1 MPWLPTDEFP
11 MKRCSILIVEDH
23 PFQHLFLQN
32 LFNQLGDFDLTYASD
47 GEQALACLGQQD
59 FDLVLTD
66 LLMPGMDGVQFIQG
80 LAAHPSRPALAIMSA
95 ASRRMLMGA
104 SLVASNLQVKVL
116 GLISKPVN
124 AAALRCLTDQL
135 KLLRHT
141 APAQTQPGIDRQAIL
156 AALDNGQLQA
166 WFQPKKALSNGR
178 IVAAEALVRWDHPEY
193 DTLLPGLFL
202 PALIACGL
210 EERLLWRVLEQAM
223 AAQAVW
229 RQEGYDIPVSI
240 NLPTHLLNSHD
251 LPDRILAFVLEH
263 QGLPGRICF
272 ELMECSVPDDISNF
286 YAGTCRLRIKGF
298 GLSQD
303 DFGKGY
309 SSYMNLVSAPFTELK
324 IDRALVQGCNANEEL
339 AQALT
344 SIVSLGRQLG
354 LTVVAEGV
362 ETAQELAL
370 LRKINCTQVQGFLI
384 SHAVPSDQFQHLLS
398 HDGPANAYWPSPGC

>member
-1 MPWLPTDEFP
+1 
-11 MKRCSILIVEDH
+11 MKPCSILIVEDH
-23 PFQHLFLQN
+23 PFQHLYLQN
-32 LFNQLGDFDLTYASD
+32 LFSTMGDFDLAFARD
-47 GEQALACLGQQD
+47 GEAALACLKSRD

-104 SLVASNLQVKVL
+104 SLVASNLQVKVI

-124 AAALRCLTDQL
+124 AAALRCLIDQL
-135 KLLRHT
+135 HALRQT
-141 APAQTQPGIDRQAIL
+141 APAETLPGIDRRSL
-156 AALDNGQLQA
+156 LSALDNGELQA
-166 WFQPKKALSNGR
+166 WFQPKKALKNGR
-178 IVAAEALVRWDHPEY
+178 IVAAEALVRWVHPEHG
-193 DTLLPGLFL
+193 TLLPGVFL
-202 PALIACGL
+202 PALVAFDL
-210 EERLLWRVLEQAM
+210 EEHLLWCVLEQALL
-223 AAQAVW
+223 AQTAW
-229 RQEGYDIPVSI
+229 REQGYDIPVSI

-251 LPDRILAFVLEH
+251 LPDRILAFVLER
-263 QGLPGRICF
+263 QGLPARICF

-286 YAGTCRLRIKGF
+286 YAGACRLRIKGF

-324 IDRALVQGCNANEEL
+324 IDRGLVQGCNTNEEL

-370 LRKINCTQVQGFLI
+370 LRKIDCTQVQGFLI
-384 SHAVPSDQFQHLLS
+384 SHAVSSDQFQQLLT
-398 HDGPANAYWPSPGC
+398 HDGPANAY

>member
-1 MPWLPTDEFP
+1 
-11 MKRCSILIVEDH
+11 MKPCSILIVEDH
-23 PFQHLFLQN
+23 PFQHLYLQT
-32 LFNQLGDFDLTYASD
+32 LFNELGDFDLVFARD
-47 GEQALACLGQQD
+47 GAAALACLKQRD

-80 LAAHPSRPALAIMSA
+80 LAAQPSRPALAIMSA

-104 SLVASNLQVKVL
+104 SLVASNLQVTVI

-124 AAALRCLTDQL
+124 AAALRCLIDQL
-135 KLLRHT
+135 HALRQIL
-141 APAQTQPGIDRQAIL
+141 PAETRPGIDRDSL
-156 AALDNGQLQA
+156 LNALDNGELHA
-166 WFQPKKALSNGR
+166 WFQPKKALENGR
-178 IVAAEALVRWDHPEY
+178 IVAAEALVRWIHPEHG
-193 DTLLPGLFL
+193 TLLPGVFL
-202 PALIACGL
+202 PALIAFNL
-210 EERLLWRVLEQAM
+210 EERLLWRMLEQAIS
-223 AAQAVW
+223 AQAAW
-229 RQEGYDIPVSI
+229 REQGYDIPVSV

-263 QGLPGRICF
+263 QGLPARICF

-286 YAGTCRLRIKGF
+286 YAGACRLRIKGF

-354 LTVVAEGV
+354 LVVVAEGV

-370 LRKINCTQVQGFLI
+370 LRKIDCTQVQGFLI
-384 SHAVPSDQFQHLLS
+384 SHAVSADQFQHLLT
-398 HDGPANAYWPSPGC
+398 HDGPANAY

>member
-1 MPWLPTDEFP
+1 
-11 MKRCSILIVEDH
+11 MKPCSILIVEDH
-23 PFQHLFLQN
+23 PFQHLYLQN
-32 LFNQLGDFDLTYASD
+32 LFSELGDFDLACARD
-47 GEQALACLGQQD
+47 GEEALDCLKQRD

-80 LAAHPSRPALAIMSA
+80 LAAQRSRPALAIMSA

-104 SLVASNLQVKVL
+104 SLVASNLQVKVI

-124 AAALRCLTDQL
+124 AAALRCLIDQL
-135 KLLRHT
+135 QALRQSV
-141 APAQTQPGIDRQAIL
+141 PAASHPGIDRQSICN
-156 AALDNGQLQA
+156 ALDNGELQA
-166 WFQPKKALSNGR
+166 WFQPKKALNNGR
-178 IVAAEALVRWDHPEY
+178 IVAAEALVRWNHPEHG
-193 DTLLPGLFL
+193 TLLPGVFL
-202 PALIACGL
+202 PALIAFGL
-210 EERLLWRVLEQAM
+210 EEPLLWCVLKQVI
-223 AAQAVW
+223 AAQAIW
-229 RQEGYDIPVSI
+229 REQGYDIPVSV

-251 LPDRILAFVLEH
+251 LPDRILAFVLAH
-263 QGLPGRICF
+263 QGLPARICF

-286 YAGTCRLRIKGF
+286 YAGACRLRIKGF

-324 IDRALVQGCNANEEL
+324 IDRALVQGCNANAEL

-370 LRKINCTQVQGFLI
+370 LRKIDCTQVQGFLI
-384 SHAVPSDQFQHLLS
+384 SHAVSADQFQHLLT
-398 HDGPANAYWPSPGC
+398 HDGPATAY

>member
-1 MPWLPTDEFP
+1 
-11 MKRCSILIVEDH
+11 MKPCSILIVEDH
-23 PFQHLFLQN
+23 PFQHLYLQN
-32 LFNQLGDFDLTYASD
+32 LFSELGDFDLACARD
-47 GEQALACLGQQD
+47 GEEALDCLKHRD

-80 LAAHPSRPALAIMSA
+80 LAAQRSRPALAIMSA

-104 SLVASNLQVKVL
+104 SLVASNLQVKVI

-124 AAALRCLTDQL
+124 AAALRCLIDQL
-135 KLLRHT
+135 QALRQSV
-141 APAQTQPGIDRQAIL
+141 PAATHPGIDRQSICN
-156 AALDNGQLQA
+156 ALDNGELQA
-166 WFQPKKALSNGR
+166 WFQPKKALNNGR
-178 IVAAEALVRWDHPEY
+178 IVAAEALIRWNHPEHG
-193 DTLLPGLFL
+193 TLLPGVFL
-202 PALIACGL
+202 PALIAFGL
-210 EERLLWRVLEQAM
+210 EEPLLWCVLKQAI
-223 AAQAVW
+223 AAQATW
-229 RQEGYDIPVSI
+229 REQGYDIPVSV

-251 LPDRILAFVLEH
+251 LPDRILAFVLAH
-263 QGLPGRICF
+263 QGLPARICF

-286 YAGTCRLRIKGF
+286 YAGACRLRIKGF

-324 IDRALVQGCNANEEL
+324 IDRALVQGCHANAEL

-370 LRKINCTQVQGFLI
+370 LRKIDCTQVQGFLI
-384 SHAVPSDQFQHLLS
+384 SHAVSADQFQQLLT
-398 HDGPANAYWPSPGC
+398 HDGPANAW

>member
-1 MPWLPTDEFP
+1 
-11 MKRCSILIVEDH
+11 MKPCSLLIVEDH
-23 PFQHLFLQN
+23 PFQHLYLQSLLN
-32 LFNQLGDFDLTYASD
+32 ELGVFDVVGARD
-47 GEQALACLGQQD
+47 GEAALACLKQRD

-80 LAAHPSRPALAIMSA
+80 LAAHRSRPALAIMSA

-104 SLVASNLQVKVL
+104 SLVASNLQVKVI

-124 AAALRCLTDQL
+124 TAALRCLIDQL
-135 KLLRHT
+135 QALRQT
-141 APAQTQPGIDRQAIL
+141 PPAETREGIDRQSML
-156 AALDNGQLQA
+156 QALGNGELHA

-178 IVAAEALVRWDHPEY
+178 IVAAEALVRWMHPEHG
-193 DTLLPGLFL
+193 TLLPGAFL
-202 PALIACGL
+202 SALVACSL
-210 EERLLWRVLEQAM
+210 EERLLWCVLEQAI
-223 AAQAVW
+223 AAQIVW
-229 RQEGYDIPVSI
+229 RQQGYDIPVSI

-251 LPDRILAFVLEH
+251 LPDRIHAFVLAH
-263 QGLPGRICF
+263 QGLPARICF

-286 YAGTCRLRIKGF
+286 YAGACRLRIKGF
-298 GLSQD
+298 ELSQD

-324 IDRALVQGCNANEEL
+324 IDRTLVQGCNANEEL

-370 LRKINCTQVQGFLI
+370 LRKIDCTQVQGFLI
-384 SHAVPSDQFQHLLS
+384 SHAVSADQFQQLLT
-398 HDGPANAYWPSPGC
+398 HDGPANAY

>member
-1 MPWLPTDEFP
+1 
-11 MKRCSILIVEDH
+11 MKPCSILIVEDH
-23 PFQHLFLQN
+23 PFQHLYLQN
-32 LFNQLGDFDLTYASD
+32 MFSELGEFDLACARD
-47 GEQALACLGQQD
+47 GEEALDYLKQRD

-80 LAAHPSRPALAIMSA
+80 LAAQRSRPALAIMSA
-95 ASRRMLMGA
+95 ASRRMLTGA
-104 SLVASNLQVKVL
+104 SLVASNLQVKVI

-124 AAALRCLTDQL
+124 AAALRCLIDQL
-135 KLLRHT
+135 QALRQSV
-141 APAQTQPGIDRQAIL
+141 PAATHPGIDRQSICN
-156 AALDNGQLQA
+156 ALDNGELQA
-166 WFQPKKALSNGR
+166 WFQPKKALNNGR
-178 IVAAEALVRWDHPEY
+178 IVAAEALVRWNHPEHG
-193 DTLLPGLFL
+193 TLLPGVFL
-202 PALIACGL
+202 PALIAFGL
-210 EERLLWRVLEQAM
+210 EEPLLWCVLKQAI
-223 AAQAVW
+223 AAQAIW
-229 RQEGYDIPVSI
+229 CEQGYDIPVSV

-251 LPDRILAFVLEH
+251 LPDRILAFVLAH
-263 QGLPGRICF
+263 QGLPARICF

-286 YAGTCRLRIKGF
+286 YAGACRLRIKGF

-324 IDRALVQGCNANEEL
+324 IDRALVQGCNANAEL

-370 LRKINCTQVQGFLI
+370 LRKIDCTQVQGFLI
-384 SHAVPSDQFQHLLS
+384 SHAVSAEQFQHLLT
-398 HDGPANAYWPSPGC
+398 HDGPATAY

>member
-1 MPWLPTDEFP
+1 
-11 MKRCSILIVEDH
+11 MKPCSILIVEDH
-23 PFQHLFLQN
+23 PFQHLYLQN
-32 LFNQLGDFDLTYASD
+32 LFSELGDFDLVCARD
-47 GEQALACLGQQD
+47 GEEALACLKQRD

-80 LAAHPSRPALAIMSA
+80 LAAQPSRPALAIMSA

-104 SLVASNLQVKVL
+104 SLVASNLQVKVI

-135 KLLRHT
+135 QALRQV
-141 APAQTQPGIDRQAIL
+141 APAEIQPGIDCQSL
-156 AALDNGQLQA
+156 MNALVNGDLQA

-178 IVAAEALVRWDHPEY
+178 IVAAEALVRWAHPEHGL
-193 DTLLPGLFL
+193 LLPGVFL
-202 PALIACGL
+202 PALIACNL
-210 EERLLWRVLEQAM
+210 EERLLWCVLKQAM
-223 AAQAVW
+223 AAQATW
-229 RQEGYDIPVSI
+229 RQQGYDIPVLI

-251 LPDRILAFVLEH
+251 LPDRIQAFVLEH
-263 QGLPGRICF
+263 QGLPARICF

-286 YAGTCRLRIKGF
+286 YAGACRLRIKGF

-354 LTVVAEGV
+354 LIVVAEGV

-370 LRKINCTQVQGFLI
+370 LRKIDCTQVQGFLI
-384 SHAVPSDQFQHLLS
+384 SHAVSADQFQQLLT
-398 HDGPANAYWPSPGC
+398 HDGPASAY

>member
-1 MPWLPTDEFP
+1 
-11 MKRCSILIVEDH
+11 MKPCSILIVEDH
-23 PFQHLFLQN
+23 PFQHLYLQN
-32 LFNQLGDFDLTYASD
+32 LFSELGDFDLACAKD
-47 GEQALACLGQQD
+47 GEEALDCLKQRD

-80 LAAHPSRPALAIMSA
+80 LAAQRSRPALAIMSA

-104 SLVASNLQVKVL
+104 SLVASNLQVKVI

-124 AAALRCLTDQL
+124 AAALRCLIDQL
-135 KLLRHT
+135 QALRQSV
-141 APAQTQPGIDRQAIL
+141 PAAAHPGIDRQSIL
-156 AALDNGQLQA
+156 NALDNGELQA
-166 WFQPKKALSNGR
+166 WFQPKKALNNGR
-178 IVAAEALVRWDHPEY
+178 IVAAEALVRWNHPEHG
-193 DTLLPGLFL
+193 TLLPGVFL
-202 PALIACGL
+202 PALIAFGL
-210 EERLLWRVLEQAM
+210 EEPLLWCVLKQAI
-223 AAQAVW
+223 AAQATW
-229 RQEGYDIPVSI
+229 REQDYDIPVSV

-251 LPDRILAFVLEH
+251 LPDRILAFVLAH
-263 QGLPGRICF
+263 QGLPARICF

-286 YAGTCRLRIKGF
+286 YAGACRLRIKGF

-324 IDRALVQGCNANEEL
+324 IDRALVQGCNANAEL

-370 LRKINCTQVQGFLI
+370 LRKIDCTQVQGFLI
-384 SHAVPSDQFQHLLS
+384 SHAVSADQFQHLLT
-398 HDGPANAYWPSPGC
+398 HDGPANAW

>member
-1 MPWLPTDEFP
+1 
-11 MKRCSILIVEDH
+11 MKPCSILIVEDH
-23 PFQHLFLQN
+23 PFQHLYLQN
-32 LFNQLGDFDLTYASD
+32 LFSELGDFDLACAKD
-47 GEQALACLGQQD
+47 GEEALDCLKQRD

-80 LAAHPSRPALAIMSA
+80 LAAQRSRPALAIMSA

-104 SLVASNLQVKVL
+104 SLVASNLQVKVI

-124 AAALRCLTDQL
+124 AAALRCLIDQL
-135 KLLRHT
+135 QALRQSV
-141 APAQTQPGIDRQAIL
+141 PAAIHPGIDRQSICN
-156 AALDNGQLQA
+156 ALDNGELQA
-166 WFQPKKALSNGR
+166 WFQPKKALNNGR
-178 IVAAEALVRWDHPEY
+178 IVAAEALVRWNHPEHG
-193 DTLLPGLFL
+193 TLLPGVFL
-202 PALIACGL
+202 PALIAFGL
-210 EERLLWRVLEQAM
+210 EEPLLWCVLKQAI
-223 AAQAVW
+223 AAQATW
-229 RQEGYDIPVSI
+229 REQGYDIPVSV

-251 LPDRILAFVLEH
+251 LPDRILAFVLAH
-263 QGLPGRICF
+263 QGLPARICF

-286 YAGTCRLRIKGF
+286 YAGACRLRIKGF

-324 IDRALVQGCNANEEL
+324 IDRALVQGCNANAEL

-370 LRKINCTQVQGFLI
+370 LRKIDCTQVQGFLI
-384 SHAVPSDQFQHLLS
+384 SHAVSADQFQHLLT
-398 HDGPANAYWPSPGC
+398 HDGPANAW

>member
-1 MPWLPTDEFP
+1 

-23 PFQHLFLQN
+23 PFQHLYLQN
-32 LFNQLGDFDLTYASD
+32 LFSELGDFDLACARD
-47 GEQALACLGQQD
+47 GEEALDCLKHRD

-80 LAAHPSRPALAIMSA
+80 LAAQRSRPALAIMSA

-104 SLVASNLQVKVL
+104 SLVASNLQVKVI

-124 AAALRCLTDQL
+124 AAALRCLIDQL
-135 KLLRHT
+135 QALRQSV
-141 APAQTQPGIDRQAIL
+141 PAASHPGIDRQSICN
-156 AALDNGQLQA
+156 ALDNGELQA
-166 WFQPKKALSNGR
+166 WFQPKKALNNGR
-178 IVAAEALVRWDHPEY
+178 IVAAEALVRWNHPEHG
-193 DTLLPGLFL
+193 TLLPGVFL
-202 PALIACGL
+202 PALIAFGL
-210 EERLLWRVLEQAM
+210 EEPLLWCVLKQAI
-223 AAQAVW
+223 AAQATW
-229 RQEGYDIPVSI
+229 REQGYDIPVSV

-251 LPDRILAFVLEH
+251 LPDRILAFVLAH
-263 QGLPGRICF
+263 QGLPARICF

-286 YAGTCRLRIKGF
+286 YAGACRLRIKGF

-324 IDRALVQGCNANEEL
+324 IDRALVQGCNANAEL

-370 LRKINCTQVQGFLI
+370 LRKIDCTQVQGFLI
-384 SHAVPSDQFQHLLS
+384 SHAVSADQFQHLLT
-398 HDGPANAYWPSPGC
+398 HDGPATAW

>member
-1 MPWLPTDEFP
+1 
-11 MKRCSILIVEDH
+11 MKPCSILIVEDH
-23 PFQHLFLQN
+23 PFQHLYLQN
-32 LFNQLGDFDLTYASD
+32 LFSELGDFDLVCARD
-47 GEQALACLGQQD
+47 GEEALACLKQRD

-80 LAAHPSRPALAIMSA
+80 LAAQPSRPALAIMSA

-104 SLVASNLQVKVL
+104 SLVASNLQVKVI

-135 KLLRHT
+135 QALRQV
-141 APAQTQPGIDRQAIL
+141 APAEIQPGIDCQSL
-156 AALDNGQLQA
+156 MNALVNGDLQA

-178 IVAAEALVRWDHPEY
+178 IVAAEALVRWAHPEHGL
-193 DTLLPGLFL
+193 LLPGVFL
-202 PALIACGL
+202 PALIACNL
-210 EERLLWRVLEQAM
+210 EERLLWCVLKQAM
-223 AAQAVW
+223 AAQATW
-229 RQEGYDIPVSI
+229 RQQGYDIPVSI

-251 LPDRILAFVLEH
+251 LPDRIQAFVLEH
-263 QGLPGRICF
+263 QGLPARICF

-286 YAGTCRLRIKGF
+286 YAGACRLRIKGF

-354 LTVVAEGV
+354 LIVVAEGV

-370 LRKINCTQVQGFLI
+370 LRKIDCTQVQGFLI
-384 SHAVPSDQFQHLLS
+384 SHAVSADQFQQLLT
-398 HDGPANAYWPSPGC
+398 HDGPASAY

>member
-1 MPWLPTDEFP
+1 
-11 MKRCSILIVEDH
+11 MKPCSILIVEDH
-23 PFQHLFLQN
+23 PFQHLYLQN
-32 LFNQLGDFDLTYASD
+32 LFSELGDFDLACARD
-47 GEQALACLGQQD
+47 GEEALDCLKQRD

-80 LAAHPSRPALAIMSA
+80 LAAQRSRPALAIMSA

-104 SLVASNLQVKVL
+104 SLVASNLQVKVI

-124 AAALRCLTDQL
+124 AAALRCLIDQL
-135 KLLRHT
+135 QALRQNV
-141 APAQTQPGIDRQAIL
+141 PAASHPGIDRQSICN
-156 AALDNGQLQA
+156 ALDNGELQA
-166 WFQPKKALSNGR
+166 WFQPKKALNNGR
-178 IVAAEALVRWDHPEY
+178 IVAAEALVRWNHPEHG
-193 DTLLPGLFL
+193 TLLPGVFL
-202 PALIACGL
+202 PALIAFGL
-210 EERLLWRVLEQAM
+210 EEPLLWCVLKQAI
-223 AAQAVW
+223 AAQATW
-229 RQEGYDIPVSI
+229 REQGYDIPVSV
-240 NLPTHLLNSHD
+240 NLPTHLLNRHD
-251 LPDRILAFVLEH
+251 LPDRILAFVLAH
-263 QGLPGRICF
+263 QGLPARICF

-286 YAGTCRLRIKGF
+286 YAGACRLRIKGF

-324 IDRALVQGCNANEEL
+324 IDRALVQGCNANAEL

-370 LRKINCTQVQGFLI
+370 LRKIDCTQVQGFLI
-384 SHAVPSDQFQHLLS
+384 SHAVSADQFQHLLT
-398 HDGPANAYWPSPGC
+398 HDGPATAY

>member
-1 MPWLPTDEFP
+1 
-11 MKRCSILIVEDH
+11 MKPCSILIVEDH
-23 PFQHLFLQN
+23 PFQHLYLQN
-32 LFNQLGDFDLTYASD
+32 LFSELGDFDLACAKD
-47 GEQALACLGQQD
+47 GEEALDCLKQRD

-80 LAAHPSRPALAIMSA
+80 LAAQRSRPALAIMSA
-95 ASRRMLMGA
+95 ASRHMLMGA
-104 SLVASNLQVKVL
+104 SLVASNLQVKVI

-124 AAALRCLTDQL
+124 AAALRCLIDQL
-135 KLLRHT
+135 QALRQNV
-141 APAQTQPGIDRQAIL
+141 PAAIHPGIDRQSICN
-156 AALDNGQLQA
+156 ALDNGELQA
-166 WFQPKKALSNGR
+166 WFQPKKALNNGR
-178 IVAAEALVRWDHPEY
+178 IVAAEALVRWNHPEHG
-193 DTLLPGLFL
+193 TLLPGVFL
-202 PALIACGL
+202 PALIAFGL
-210 EERLLWRVLEQAM
+210 EEPLLWCVLKQAI
-223 AAQAVW
+223 AAQAIW
-229 RQEGYDIPVSI
+229 REQGYDIPVSI

-251 LPDRILAFVLEH
+251 LPDRILAFVLAH
-263 QGLPGRICF
+263 QGLPARICF

-286 YAGTCRLRIKGF
+286 YAGACRLRIKGF

-324 IDRALVQGCNANEEL
+324 IDRALVQGCNANAEL

-370 LRKINCTQVQGFLI
+370 LRKIDCTQVQGFLI
-384 SHAVPSDQFQHLLS
+384 SHAVSADQFQHLLT
-398 HDGPANAYWPSPGC
+398 HDGPANAC

>member
-1 MPWLPTDEFP
+1 
-11 MKRCSILIVEDH
+11 MKPCSILIVEDH
-23 PFQHLFLQN
+23 PFQHLYLQN
-32 LFNQLGDFDLTYASD
+32 LFNALGDFDLEYARD
-47 GEQALACLGQQD
+47 GETALACLKRRD

-80 LAAHPSRPALAIMSA
+80 LAAQPSRPALAIMSA

-104 SLVASNLQVKVL
+104 SLVASNLQVTVI

-124 AAALRCLTDQL
+124 AAALRCLIEQL
-135 KLLRHT
+135 HALRQSEPT
-141 APAQTQPGIDRQAIL
+141 QTQPGFNRRSL
-156 AALDNGQLQA
+156 LHALDHGELHA
-166 WFQPKKALSNGR
+166 WFQPKKALENGR
-178 IVAAEALVRWDHPEY
+178 IVAAEALVRWIHPEHG
-193 DTLLPGLFL
+193 TLLPGAFL
-202 PALIACGL
+202 PALIACDL
-210 EERLLWRVLEQAM
+210 EECLLWRMLEQSIL
-223 AAQAVW
+223 AQAAW
-229 RQEGYDIPVSI
+229 RQQGYDIPVSI

-251 LPDRILAFVLEH
+251 LPDRILDFVLAH
-263 QGLPGRICF
+263 QGLPARICF

-286 YAGTCRLRIKGF
+286 YAGACRLRIKGF

-309 SSYMNLVSAPFTELK
+309 SSYMNLVSAPFTEVK

-354 LTVVAEGV
+354 LVVVAEGV

-370 LRKINCTQVQGFLI
+370 LRKIDCTQVQGFLI
-384 SHAVPSDQFQHLLS
+384 SHAVSSDQFQQLLT
-398 HDGPANAYWPSPGC
+398 HDGPANVY

>member
-1 MPWLPTDEFP
+1 
-11 MKRCSILIVEDH
+11 MKPCSILIVEDH
-23 PFQHLFLQN
+23 PFQHLYLQN
-32 LFNQLGDFDLTYASD
+32 LFNELGDFNLVFTRD
-47 GEQALACLGQQD
+47 GEAALACLKIRN

-80 LAAHPSRPALAIMSA
+80 LAAQRSRPALAIMSA

-104 SLVASNLQVKVL
+104 SLVASNLQMKVI

-124 AAALRCLTDQL
+124 AAALRSLIDQL
-135 KLLRHT
+135 LTLRQT
-141 APAQTQPGIDRQAIL
+141 APAEIPPGIARPRIVN
-156 AALDNGQLQA
+156 ALDNGELQA
-166 WFQPKKALSNGR
+166 WFQPKQALDNGR
-178 IVAAEALVRWDHPEY
+178 IVAAEALVRWIHPEHG
-193 DTLLPGLFL
+193 TLLPGVFL
-202 PALIACGL
+202 PALIAFNL
-210 EERLLWRVLEQAM
+210 EERLLWRVLEQAIV
-223 AAQAVW
+223 AQVAW
-229 RQEGYDIPVSI
+229 REQGYDIPVSI

-251 LPDRILAFVLEH
+251 LPDRILAFVLAH
-263 QGLPGRICF
+263 QGLPARICF

-286 YAGTCRLRIKGF
+286 YAGACRLRIKGF

-324 IDRALVQGCNANEEL
+324 IDRALVHGCNANEEL

-344 SIVSLGRQLG
+344 SIVSLARQLG

-370 LRKINCTQVQGFLI
+370 LRKIDCTQVQGFLI
-384 SHAVPSDQFQHLLS
+384 SHAVSSTQFQQLLT
-398 HDGPANAYWPSPGC
+398 HDGPANAY